1 MALARYEH
9 WLWRP
14 RDKYRLNLQGACHPA
29 AMRPVSEQAFS
40 YAAPSKMILNA
51 PGFDWTDIGDMS

>member
-1 MALARYEH
+1 
-9 WLWRP
+9 
-14 RDKYRLNLQGACHPA
+14 
-29 AMRPVSEQAFS
+29 MRPVSEQAFS